1 MKQMTARRLAQLEK
15 RQPPTRYEL
24 LTAREDGTYRDANGR
39 IYSAADAQRLARENA
54 ATLLA
59 FHVVKRSEDHD

>member
-1 MKQMTARRLAQLEK
+1 MKHTTAARLAQLEK

-39 IYSAADAQRLARENA
+39 IYSAADAQRLARANA

-59 FHVVKRSEDHD
+59 FHVVHAKEA